1 MEIIKRLGNK
11 IICRLSSIH
20 LINDAFVSQLPWPE
34 DVDRYV
40 TVFEEPIEGE
50 WDVLGRIT
58 GIDRVWV
65 IYSVLKT
72 EIEAAAGSG
81 QLSEFIETD
90 LPDAQ
95 ELAGLFSR
103 TRMDYYYSINR
114 ELTERQVSESKAFIE
129 KVLPGTRRICLQKDG
144 KSIALLMLVEAK
156 DYEGQPVDWI
166 PWVWIDKT
174 LTSSAR
180 ETIHRRFRQWLK
192 AGPLVRVQC
201 SVASGNGRSQK
212 FFRKLGFKPEC
223 LHILK
228 EKH

>member
-1 MEIIKRLGNK
+1 MEIIKRLGGK
-11 IICRLSSIH
+11 LICRLPSVH
-20 LINDAFVSQLPWPE
+20 LISDAFVSQLSWTE
-34 DVDRYV
+34 EVDKYIA
-40 TVFEEPIEGE
+40 VFDEPINGE

-65 IYSVLKT
+65 IYSAMKA
-72 EIEAAAGSG
+72 EIEATGAG
-81 QLSEFIETD
+81 QLLRFIETD

-95 ELAGLFSR
+95 ELAGLFSK
-103 TRMDYYYSINR
+103 TRMDYYHSINR
-114 ELTERQVSESKAFIE
+114 ALTERQVSESAAFIE

-144 KSIALLMLVEAK
+144 ESIALLMLVEAK

-174 LTSSAR
+174 LTSSDR
-180 ETIHRRFRQWLK
+180 ETVHRRFRQWLK